1 MIKYDSS
8 LSKIKNHEK
17 KDVCWGTQQTSFPL
31 NKHPFPQQTL
41 FLLNKYVKLSYKMIF
56 LFYEKVEKW
65 NRTKRWMI

>member
-17 KDVCWGTQQTSFPL
+17 KDVCWGAQQTSFPL

-41 FLLNKYVKLSYKMIF
+41 FLLHKYGKKSY
-56 LFYEKVEKW
+56 
-65 NRTKRWMI
+65 